1 MKELMLNKGN
11 IYDLLDGINA
21 WIMMYGYE
29 NMRPEMK
36 ELTANLVSIIE
47 ELDEEEEWKSIWFTQ
62 PIQQNHS

>member
-11 IYDLLDGINA
+11 ILDLLDGINA

-36 ELTANLVSIIE
+36 ELTTNLVSIIE
-47 ELDEEEEWKSIWFTQ
+47 ELEEEEEWKNILFTQ

>member
-21 WIMMYGYE
+21 WSMMYGYE

-36 ELTANLVSIIE
+36 ELTTKLLNILE
-47 ELDEEEEWKSIWFTQ
+47 ELEEEEE
-62 PIQQNHS
+62 

>member
-11 IYDLLDGINA
+11 IFDLLDGINA

-47 ELDEEEEWKSIWFTQ
+47 ELEEEAE
-62 PIQQNHS
+62 

>member
-36 ELTANLVSIIE
+36 ELTANLLNIIE
-47 ELDEEEEWKSIWFTQ
+47 ELEEEEE
-62 PIQQNHS
+62 

>member
-11 IYDLLDGINA
+11 ILDLLDGINA

-36 ELTANLVSIIE
+36 ELTTNLVSMIE
-47 ELDEEEEWKSIWFTQ
+47 ELEEEEE
-62 PIQQNHS
+62 

>member
-11 IYDLLDGINA
+11 IFDLLDGINT

-36 ELTANLVSIIE
+36 ELPANLLNIIE
-47 ELDEEEEWKSIWFTQ
+47 ELEEEEE
-62 PIQQNHS
+62 